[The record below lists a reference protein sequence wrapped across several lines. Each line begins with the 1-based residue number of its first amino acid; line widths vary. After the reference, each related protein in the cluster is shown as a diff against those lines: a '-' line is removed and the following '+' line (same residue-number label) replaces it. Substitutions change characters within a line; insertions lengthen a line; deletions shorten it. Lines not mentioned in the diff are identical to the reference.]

1 MQLPTVLL
9 FLLTCSVGSV
19 IQTVSGF
26 GFGIFVMSIFPY
38 FMPSY
43 AGGVAISSMLS
54 LTTTVLI
61 AFRYRRSVLWN
72 LLPIPMSSFVVFSTL
87 AIYLSGGQSDAL
99 LKKLLGIVLI
109 GMSIYFLFFSAKIK
123 LNPTLLNS
131 ILAGGLGGF
140 LNGMFGMGGPPMV
153 VYLLSVS
160 KSNEEYL
167 GTIQTYFAITN
178 LYTIFLRILNGTV
191 TVAVVQYWLFGI
203 AAVLAGML
211 LGRKIFSAL
220 NPLMLKKVVYVFM
233 ALSGATMLIK

>member
-1 MQLPTVLL
+1 
-9 FLLTCSVGSV
+9 
-19 IQTVSGF
+19 
-26 GFGIFVMSIFPY
+26 
-38 FMPSY
+38 
-43 AGGVAISSMLS
+43 
-54 LTTTVLI
+54 

-72 LLPIPMSSFVVFSTL
+72 LLPIPMASFVVFSTL

-191 TVAVVQYWLFGI
+191 TVAVVQYWLF
-203 AAVLAGML
+203 
-211 LGRKIFSAL
+211 
-220 NPLMLKKVVYVFM
+220 
-233 ALSGATMLIK
+233 

>member
-1 MQLPTVLL
+1 
-9 FLLTCSVGSV
+9 
-19 IQTVSGF
+19 
-26 GFGIFVMSIFPY
+26 
-38 FMPSY
+38 
-43 AGGVAISSMLS
+43 
-54 LTTTVLI
+54 
-61 AFRYRRSVLWN
+61 
-72 LLPIPMSSFVVFSTL
+72 
-87 AIYLSGGQSDAL
+87 
-99 LKKLLGIVLI
+99 
-109 GMSIYFLFFSAKIK
+109 
-123 LNPTLLNS
+123 
-131 ILAGGLGGF
+131 
-140 LNGMFGMGGPPMV
+140 MV